1 MLGLVISVVEDNCN
15 ALMALGRAGEL
26 FKGRR
31 LQGFALMLLFSLL
44 AISISLAFSFMMGE
58 MEQNTV
64 AWLLISNGK
73 HYDNPSLFVETLTDA
88 GVHGALL

>member
-1 MLGLVISVVEDNCN
+1 MGVLFLVHLSAVWMLGLVISVVEDNCN

-31 LQGFALMLLFSLL
+31 LQGFTLMLLFSLL
-44 AISISLAFSFMMGE
+44 AISISLALSFMMGE

-64 AWLLISNGK
+64 A
-73 HYDNPSLFVETLTDA
+73 
-88 GVHGALL
+88 